1 MITFE
6 KKTRLFH
13 LRGKNYSYLMYVNQA
28 GFLQALHYGGIAE
41 SDGEFFAAQGA
52 PFAPDASNWNF
63 DMSFSEM
70 PSEYAFFAHGDF
82 REPTAI
88 VSREDG
94 GVASRFRYVSHKI
107 YRGVPEV
114 SGMPHARSGGETLEI
129 TLKDDFSPAEI
140 KLNYTAFED
149 SDVLVRNAEILNTG
163 DRPFMLKRAFSF
175 CTELPDGKFSL
186 MRLHGTWGAERSPD
200 VKPLGYGTVRLQSM
214 RGTSSHQM
222 NPFMGLLRANCTEDE
237 GECYGF
243 QLVYSGSF
251 ALTAEVSPI
260 GRLRLQGGVNDMNFG
275 WKLEAGERFVSP
287 QTALCYSA
295 DGLGNLSRE
304 YADFLRNYVIHPDY
318 AFRRRPVVVNH
329 WEATEFNYDN
339 EKLFEI
345 IDAAKGLGID
355 TFVMDD
361 GWFGARDTDFA
372 GLGDWYVNE
381 KKLKGGLKAVIDRC
395 KKNGL
400 KFGLWFEPEMV
411 NEDSDLYRAHPD
423 WAIHQDGVALCRARN
438 QLVLDFTRKE
448 VVDHI
453 YEMMSKVL
461 KENDIGY
468 VKWDMNRHITENF
481 SAALPPDRQGELM
494 HRFTLGV
501 YDLADRL
508 TRAFPE
514 ILFEGC
520 ASGGGRFDS
529 GMLYYFP
536 QIWTSDDTDAYERAK
551 IQWGTSICYPL
562 SSMSC
567 HVSVCPN
574 LQTHRTIPFAT
585 RGAVASLGAFGYE
598 LNLAEMSAEERELTK
613 KQTADYLKTDEL
625 ILKGDLYRICS
636 PFTDDWF
643 CEMVV
648 SKDKKNAYLVCERLR
663 GVPLYL
669 PQTVRLKG
677 LDPEKKYFIEE
688 TKLTASGRT
697 LMNHGIAIPYL
708 TEYESMI
715 LHLREIK

>member
-1 MITFE
+1 
-6 KKTRLFH
+6 
-13 LRGKNYSYLMYVNQA
+13 
-28 GFLQALHYGGIAE
+28 
-41 SDGEFFAAQGA
+41 
-52 PFAPDASNWNF
+52 
-63 DMSFSEM
+63 
-70 PSEYAFFAHGDF
+70 
-82 REPTAI
+82 
-88 VSREDG
+88 
-94 GVASRFRYVSHKI
+94 
-107 YRGVPEV
+107 
-114 SGMPHARSGGETLEI
+114 
-129 TLKDDFSPAEI
+129 
-140 KLNYTAFED
+140 
-149 SDVLVRNAEILNTG
+149 
-163 DRPFMLKRAFSF
+163 
-175 CTELPDGKFSL
+175 
-186 MRLHGTWGAERSPD
+186 
-200 VKPLGYGTVRLQSM
+200 
-214 RGTSSHQM
+214 
-222 NPFMGLLRANCTEDE
+222 
-237 GECYGF
+237 
-243 QLVYSGSF
+243 
-251 ALTAEVSPI
+251 
-260 GRLRLQGGVNDMNFG
+260 
-275 WKLEAGERFVSP
+275 
-287 QTALCYSA
+287 
-295 DGLGNLSRE
+295 
-304 YADFLRNYVIHPDY
+304 
-318 AFRRRPVVVNH
+318 
-329 WEATEFNYDN
+329 
-339 EKLFEI
+339 
-345 IDAAKGLGID
+345 
-355 TFVMDD
+355 
-361 GWFGARDTDFA
+361 
-372 GLGDWYVNE
+372 
-381 KKLKGGLKAVIDRC
+381 
-395 KKNGL
+395 
-400 KFGLWFEPEMV
+400 
-411 NEDSDLYRAHPD
+411 
-423 WAIHQDGVALCRARN
+423 
-438 QLVLDFTRKE
+438 
-448 VVDHI
+448 
-453 YEMMSKVL
+453 
-461 KENDIGY
+461 
-468 VKWDMNRHITENF
+468 MNRHITENF